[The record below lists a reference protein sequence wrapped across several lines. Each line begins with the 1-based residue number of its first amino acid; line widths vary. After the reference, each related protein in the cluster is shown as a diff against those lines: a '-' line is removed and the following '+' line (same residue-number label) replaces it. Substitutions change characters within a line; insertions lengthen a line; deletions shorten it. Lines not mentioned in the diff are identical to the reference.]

1 MGGIE
6 AYRQYLIERNRQR
19 QKQNQSQS
27 QNQTDNQNGTGIAR
41 AYIRGDCAYINNRA
55 YPYTLAVDITVSDGM
70 YVYCELCNGQ
80 AVIVGA

>member
-27 QNQTDNQNGTGIAR
+27 QNQTDNKNGTGIAR
-41 AYIRGDCAYINNRA
+41 AYINNRA